1 MLYRK
6 KTDFQGV
13 LIIWTFVGIKMFEIF
28 LNSSGVSYCYIRYFL
43 ILWMYGEIEGENM
56 EAVTDF
62 IFLHSKIT
70 ADGDCSHEI
79 KRCLLLGRKVVTNLD
94 SIWKAE
100 TSLCQ
105 QGSVSWSY
113 VFSSSPIR
121 DHKEGWVPKNW
132 CFQIVV
138 LEKTPESPFDR
149 KEIKAVNPRW
159 NQPWIFTGRTDAEAE
174 VPILWSPDAKS

>member
-1 MLYRK
+1 MVRSWHPVPSIPSW
-6 KTDFQGV
+6 Q
-13 LIIWTFVGIKMFEIF
+13 
-28 LNSSGVSYCYIRYFL
+28 
-43 ILWMYGEIEGENM
+43 IEGENM

-138 LEKTPESPFDR
+138 LEKTLCESLGQRQDQTSQSQTKSILNIHWR
-149 KEIKAVNPRW
+149 DWCWSSSIIE
-159 NQPWIFTGRTDAEAE
+159 AEA
-174 VPILWSPDAKS
+174 PIFWPTNRKSWLIGKDRDAGKDRGQEEKGMAEDEMVR